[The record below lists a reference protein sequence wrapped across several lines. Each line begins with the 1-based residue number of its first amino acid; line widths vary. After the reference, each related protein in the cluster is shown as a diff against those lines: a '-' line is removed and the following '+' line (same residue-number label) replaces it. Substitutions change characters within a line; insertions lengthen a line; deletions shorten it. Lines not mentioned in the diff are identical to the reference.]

1 MISVLWSKLDPFYTC
16 TQINEIS
23 FWFLCTCEHGERKKK
38 KISQQRLCRKFV
50 WSVSVCTALCIYI
63 VNIYCIHWVDV
74 LACFF
79 SCVAKNPDSVVQ
91 RQKQRNI
98 PYFNFSPY
106 ISKFWS
112 HLCQGMNAC
121 LKTFPLEALPHKL
134 PNTVMT
140 KTAAVFPGL
149 CWIIPA
155 D

>member
-1 MISVLWSKLDPFYTC
+1 MEQTGSILYLYPDKWNIILILVYVWTWR
-16 TQINEIS
+16 E
-23 FWFLCTCEHGERKKK
+23 KK

-63 VNIYCIHWVDV
+63 VNIYCIHWVYV
-74 LACFF
+74 PACFF

>member
-1 MISVLWSKLDPFYTC
+1 MKQTGSILYLYLNKLDIVILVYMWTWR
-16 TQINEIS
+16 E
-23 FWFLCTCEHGERKKK
+23 
-38 KISQQRLCRKFV
+38 KITPANRDLCRKFV
-50 WSVSVCTALCIYI
+50 WSLSVCTALCIYTI
-63 VNIYCIHWVDV
+63 NTYCVYWLYVP
-74 LACFF
+74 ACF
-79 SCVAKNPDSVVQ
+79 SSSATKNPDSDVQ

-98 PYFNFSPY
+98 PHFNFSPY

-140 KTAAVFPGL
+140 KAAAVFPGL